1 MREAIGQVRRFNR
14 FYTGQIGVVGDYL
27 SSDYSLAETRVLYEL
42 AHREQPTASAIAD
55 GLRLDRGYLSRILR
69 RFHKDGL
76 LARTKSGEDARA
88 RFLSLTPKGRRTM
101 SALEARSDEEVST
114 LLRRVPVLARQRLTN
129 AMRAIEEVLGPRGN
143 AKAPFL
149 LRDPRPGDLG
159 WIVSRHGAL
168 YSQEYRYDWRF
179 EALVAQIVGEFV
191 AHHDPKGERCW
202 VAEKD
207 GEVAGSVFLVR
218 ASARVAKLRL
228 LYVEP
233 NARGHGIGA
242 RLIDE
247 CIRFAR
253 QAGYRKLS
261 LWTQSE
267 LLAARRLYEKAG
279 FVRVKSVPHDSFGR
293 DELVAE
299 TWTLKLVSEE
309 PALASARRAARG
321 PLARDRR

>member
-14 FYTGQIGVVGDYL
+14 FYTGQIGVVSEHL
-27 SSDYSLAETRVLYEL
+27 LRSDYSLAEARVLYEL
-42 AHREQPTASAIAD
+42 AHRERPTASEVAD

-69 RFHKDGL
+69 RFQNEGL
-76 LARTKSGEDARA
+76 LARTKSGDDARA
-88 RFLSLTPKGRRTM
+88 RFLALTPKGRRTM
-101 SALEARSDEEVST
+101 AALEARSDEEVSA
-114 LLRRVPVLARQRLTN
+114 LLRRMPVTARQRLTS
-129 AMRAIEEVLGPRGN
+129 AMCAIEEVLGPQ
-143 AKAPFL
+143 AESKAPFI

-168 YSQEYRYDWRF
+168 YAQEYRYDWRF
-179 EALVAQIVGEFV
+179 EALVATIVGEF
-191 AHHDPKGERCW
+191 ATHNDPKHERCW

-207 GEVAGSVFLVR
+207 GEVVGSVFLVR
-218 ASARVAKLRL
+218 ASVKVAKLRL

-247 CIRFAR
+247 CTRFAR

-279 FVRVKSVPHDSFGR
+279 FVRVKKVPHDSFGR
-293 DELVAE
+293 DNLVAE
-299 TWTLKLVSEE
+299 TWELKL
-309 PALASARRAARG
+309 
-321 PLARDRR
+321 

>member
-14 FYTGQIGVVGDYL
+14 FYTGQIGVVSEHL
-27 SSDYSLAETRVLYEL
+27 LKSAYSLAEARVLYEL
-42 AHREQPTASAIAD
+42 AHRGQPTASEVAAA
-55 GLRLDRGYLSRILR
+55 LRLDQGYLSRILR
-69 RFHKDGL
+69 RFQKDGL
-76 LARTKSGEDARA
+76 LARTKSGDDARA

-101 SALEARSDEEVST
+101 NALEARSDVEVCA
-114 LLRRVPVLARQRLTN
+114 LLRRVPVGARQRLTS
-129 AMRAIEEVLGPRGN
+129 AMRAIEDVLGPQDES
-143 AKAPFL
+143 KTPFL
-149 LRDPRPGDLG
+149 LRGPQPGDLG
-159 WIVSRHGAL
+159 WIVSRHGVL
-168 YSQEYRYDWRF
+168 YAQEYRYDWRF
-179 EALVAQIVGEFV
+179 EALVATIVGEFV
-191 AHHDPKGERCW
+191 AHHDPKHERCW

-218 ASARVAKLRL
+218 ASEKVAKLRL

-233 NARGHGIGA
+233 NTRGQGIGA

-279 FVRVKSVPHDSFGR
+279 FARIKKVPHDSFGR
-293 DELVAE
+293 DDLVAE
-299 TWTLKLVSEE
+299 TWELKL
-309 PALASARRAARG
+309 
-321 PLARDRR
+321 

>member
-14 FYTGQIGVVGDYL
+14 FYTGQIGVVSEHL
-27 SSDYSLAETRVLYEL
+27 LKSDYSLAEARVLYEL
-42 AHREQPTASAIAD
+42 SHRDQPTASEIAD
-55 GLRLDRGYLSRILR
+55 GLRLDRGYLSRILQ
-69 RFHKDGL
+69 RFQKDGL
-76 LARTKSGEDARA
+76 LARTKSGDDARA
-88 RFLSLTPKGRRTM
+88 RFLALTPKGRRTM
-101 SALEARSDEEVST
+101 TALEARSDEEVSA
-114 LLRRVPVLARQRLTN
+114 LLRRVPVLARQRLTG
-129 AMRAIEEVLGPRGN
+129 AMRAIEDVLGPQGDS
-143 AKAPFL
+143 KAPFL
-149 LRDPRPGDLG
+149 LRNPQPGDLG

-191 AHHDPKGERCW
+191 GHHDPKGERCW

-207 GEVAGSVFLVR
+207 GEVVGSVFVVR

-233 NARGHGIGA
+233 SARGHGIGA

-279 FVRVKSVPHDSFGR
+279 FVRVKKTPHNSFGR
-293 DELVAE
+293 DNLVAE
-299 TWTLKLVSEE
+299 TWELKLVSAE
-309 PALASARRAARG
+309 PALTSTRRAATLR
-321 PLARDRR
+321 A